1 MGIIEIVSSILALLG
16 VWLTM
21 RRNMLCWAVYIV
33 STILFGIVTFH
44 SKLYADTI
52 LQVIYLFASLYGTW
66 AWWKNKNANDLI
78 IRGIGITSLK
88 EWLIGIVFTI
98 GLGAATGLFL
108 HHHSNADIPYIDS
121 SCFALSVLGQI
132 LQARKKIENWIIW
145 VIADT
150 AYAAVYFYKELYSFG
165 ILFIIMTIMA
175 IAGYFSW
182 KKELSAQ

>member
-1 MGIIEIVSSILALLG
+1 MSIIEIVSSVLALLG

-52 LQVIYLFASLYGTW
+52 LQVIYLFASLYGVW
-66 AWWKNKNANDLI
+66 SWWRYKGKDDLI
-78 IRGIGITSLK
+78 IKGIDITSIKEWTIGI
-88 EWLIGIVFTI
+88 IFTI
-98 GLGAATGLFL
+98 VLGAASGLFL

-150 AYAAVYFYKELYSFG
+150 AYAAVYFYKELYIFCG
-165 ILFIIMTIMA
+165 LFIIMTIMA
-175 IAGYFSW
+175 IAGYYSW
-182 KKELSAQ
+182 KKELRA